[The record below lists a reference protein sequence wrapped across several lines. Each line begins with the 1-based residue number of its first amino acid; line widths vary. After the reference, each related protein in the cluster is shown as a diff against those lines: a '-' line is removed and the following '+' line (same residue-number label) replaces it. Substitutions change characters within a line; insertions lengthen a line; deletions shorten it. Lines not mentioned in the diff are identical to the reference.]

1 MKRIQFSHIEKSGI
15 ILLFAIL
22 LGSILIIEI
31 KTRQAEQVPLIKR
44 DTGFDSSDDA
54 IPQKTKQIKRNDVKK
69 FNHLNKK
76 KKSGLFSFDP
86 NNVSYDSLVLLGLSK
101 KTAQNWTRY
110 LAKGGKFKSK
120 GDLKKIYGVSG
131 DWFDEVEPYIRIEE
145 QKLTVRNV
153 SEKAIFIDNNRKEPV
168 GYHAGPVKNLTIR
181 LDINEASQEDFMQL
195 RGIGQT
201 LSKRIIKYRE
211 SLGGFYAVS
220 QIGEVYGLQDSLYQ
234 ILKSQLFVDEVKL
247 ELIPVNTLTVNE
259 LARHPYIDLNL
270 AKKIE
275 RYRVQHQGIHN
286 PESLKKIYMIDRSM
300 IDKLLPYLD
309 FSKP

>member
-15 ILLFAIL
+15 LLLLAIL

-44 DTGFDSSDDA
+44 DIGFDSSDDA
-54 IPQKTKQIKRNDVKK
+54 IPQRTKQKKKIVEKK
-69 FNHLNKK
+69 FNQLNEQ
-76 KKSGLFSFDP
+76 KKSQLFSFDP
-86 NNVSYDSLVLLGLSK
+86 NNVSFDSLVLLGLSK
-101 KTAQNWTRY
+101 KTAQNWTKY
-110 LAKGGKFKSK
+110 LTKGGKFKSK
-120 GDLKKIYGVSG
+120 DDLKKIYGVSG
-131 DWFDEVEPYIRIEE
+131 DWFDDVEPYIRIEE
-145 QKLTVRNV
+145 HKLTVRNAT
-153 SEKAIFIDNNRKEPV
+153 EKSIDIANNRKEQV
-168 GYHAGPVKNLTIR
+168 AYNAGHVKNLSIR

-220 QIGEVYGLQDSLYQ
+220 QIGEVYGLKDSLFQ
-234 ILKSQLFVDEVKL
+234 LLKSQLLVGEVKL
-247 ELIPVNTLTVNE
+247 ELIPINTLTVNE
-259 LARHPYIDLNL
+259 LAKHPYIDLNL
-270 AKKIE
+270 ARKID

-286 PESLKKIYMIDRSM
+286 PESLKKIYTIDRNV

-309 FSKP
+309 FRKQ